1 MMNIYKYP
9 LELKV
14 EQKLNINLVKVLDI
28 QIQNN
33 TPVLWSIVDSDIG
46 KCEQSA
52 IIVYCFGTGTSDVD
66 LYKHLDLN
74 YISSTQINGF
84 VFHWFYR

>member
-1 MMNIYKYP
+1 MRNIYKYP
-9 LELKV
+9 LELKA
-14 EQKLNINLVKVLDI
+14 EQKLALKVVKVLDI

-33 TPVLWSIVDSDIG
+33 TPVLWAMVDDDDY
-46 KCEQSA
+46 EQSV
-52 IIVYCFGTGTSDVD
+52 IIIYCFGTGTADVD

-74 YISSTQINGF
+74 FISTTQINGY